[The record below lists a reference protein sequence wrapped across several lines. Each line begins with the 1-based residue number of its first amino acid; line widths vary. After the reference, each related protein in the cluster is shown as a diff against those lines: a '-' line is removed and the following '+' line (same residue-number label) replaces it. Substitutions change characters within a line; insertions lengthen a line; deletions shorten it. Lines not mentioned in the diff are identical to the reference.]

1 MTKLQTTGR
10 RLMRLKEAGE
20 YVCLSPW
27 KLRHI
32 IQSGQIPIVKY
43 GENTPWLVD
52 VRDLDEWVQRNKH
65 FVE

>member
-1 MTKLQTTGR
+1 
-10 RLMRLKEAGE
+10 MRLKEGAE
-20 YVCLSPW
+20 YICVSPW

-43 GENTPWLVD
+43 GDNTPWLID
-52 VRDLDEWVQRNKH
+52 VHDLDRWVEQNKH